1 MEQKKSLDEVMNE
14 LEELLTKME
23 DEVLSL
29 EDTFT
34 LYNEGLNLVK
44 YCNNSIE
51 TIEKKIAIL
60 NADINSEE

>member
-1 MEQKKSLDEVMNE
+1 MEQTKSLDEAMNE
-14 LEELLTKME
+14 LEGLLAKME
-23 DEVLSL
+23 SDVLSL

-44 YCNNSIE
+44 YCNTSIE

-60 NADINSEE
+60 NVDSNSEE